1 MIAVGGFGLKYQGNT
16 VDLMGLNN
24 ILMGH
29 SAGDRKGIKNHAAFN
44 KDVFYKLNPDMLLP
58 ADAC

>member
-1 MIAVGGFGLKYQGNT
+1 LADCGRVGLKYQGNT

-29 SAGDRKGIKNHAAFN
+29 SPGDRKGIKNHAAFN
-44 KDVFYKLNPDMLLP
+44 KMFFINKS
-58 ADAC
+58 